1 MMSEAFESSKQA
13 SDSARFEDATTE
25 ADPSGQ
31 CDGSFW
37 RAWITSIER
46 HLKVESF
53 ADIFTTLVANRAA
66 AGQIC
71 CTSPGYH
78 AASQLLTLRGRIHT
92 LEDSHSPLLNLR
104 CLQLQGD
111 HPNKRSGD
119 DLRIDRLFDSHKS
132 VQRSLLLDTEWMH
145 IDHALETHAEIE
157 GQVTLILCF
166 LCPVQK
172 FDWAG

>member
-1 MMSEAFESSKQA
+1 MSEIFESLKQA
-13 SDSARFEDATTE
+13 SDSARFEDATTAE

-37 RAWITSIER
+37 RAWITSIEK
-46 HLKVESF
+46 HFKVESF
-53 ADIFTTLVANRAA
+53 VDIFTTLVANRAA

-111 HPNKRSGD
+111 HPKSG
-119 DLRIDRLFDSHKS
+119 
-132 VQRSLLLDTEWMH
+132 
-145 IDHALETHAEIE
+145 
-157 GQVTLILCF
+157 
-166 LCPVQK
+166 PVMT
-172 FDWAG
+172 

>member
-1 MMSEAFESSKQA
+1 MSKVFESLEQA

-25 ADPSGQ
+25 ADPSEQ
-31 CDGSFW
+31 YDGSFW

-46 HLKVESF
+46 CFKVESF
-53 ADIFTTLVANRAA
+53 VDIFTTLVANRAA
-66 AGQIC
+66 AGQISC
-71 CTSPGYH
+71 SSPGYH

-104 CLQLQGD
+104 CLQFQGD
-111 HPNKRSGD
+111 HPKKWSGD
-119 DLRIDRLFDSHKS
+119 DLMIDRLFDLHKS
-132 VQRSLLLDTEWMH
+132 VQRSLLLDTEWMP

-172 FDWAG
+172 FD

>member
-1 MMSEAFESSKQA
+1 MSEVFESSKQA
-13 SDSARFEDATTE
+13 SDSDRFEDATTE

-53 ADIFTTLVANRAA
+53 VDIFTTLVANRAA

-111 HPNKRSGD
+111 HPNKWSGD
-119 DLRIDRLFDSHKS
+119 DLMIDRLFDPHKS
-132 VQRSLLLDTEWMH
+132 VQRSLLLDTEWMP